1 MTTLYPDAAG
11 LHEGL
16 KTLSDGGVPPKFLI
30 IDDGWQCTDVDVPL
44 RKPMTSRMMML
55 KEMEESMNATQDEFI
70 DAELEILARSARNL
84 PPSSSAGEGLLPF
97 WNLRGPNATKQTNLG
112 CKSALCLAVNDSSH
126 AGYNAVQTQTDRAL
140 LAWLHDT

>member
-1 MTTLYPDAAG
+1 M
-11 LHEGL
+11 

-84 PPSSSAGEGLLPF
+84 PPSSSAG
-97 WNLRGPNATKQTNLG
+97 G
-112 CKSALCLAVNDSSH
+112 CLSSALISGTLSVVMLCSLQVLCM
-126 AGYNAVQTQTDRAL
+126 VV
-140 LAWLHDT
+140 

>member
-1 MTTLYPDAAG
+1 MVFYFFVGGACQSINIKLAVTSSTVHPAAAG
-11 LHEGL
+11 LHEGM

-70 DAELEILARSARNL
+70 DAELEILARSAKNL
-84 PPSSSAGEGLLPF
+84 PPSSSAGERLFG
-97 WNLRGPNATKQTNLG
+97 A
-112 CKSALCLAVNDSSH
+112 
-126 AGYNAVQTQTDRAL
+126 
-140 LAWLHDT
+140 